1 MKVAIVGYGRM
12 GRMIR
17 SLIEQS
23 EEDEVSAIIDPV
35 SAEDATASTASYSS
49 LDSSD
54 VAIDF
59 SAAEAIEQ
67 NIRIYAETGI
77 PAVIGTTGWY
87 DRLEDIRRQIDMSK
101 ARFIYSGN
109 FSIGVQLFLSLVSQ
123 AGRIINRID
132 SYDVAVSETHHREKA
147 DSPSGTALMTA
158 SKLLGAIDRKKGLQ
172 IGNPEGR
179 IEKDMISIS
188 SSRVGYVP
196 GIHTVTIDGPADT
209 IEITHTAR
217 SREGFAEGAVRAARW
232 IAGKPAGI
240 YTMDDFVADLIGGR

>member
-1 MKVAIVGYGRM
+1 
-12 GRMIR
+12 
-17 SLIEQS
+17 
-23 EEDEVSAIIDPV
+23 
-35 SAEDATASTASYSS
+35 
-49 LDSSD
+49 
-54 VAIDF
+54 
-59 SAAEAIEQ
+59 
-67 NIRIYAETGI
+67 
-77 PAVIGTTGWY
+77 
-87 DRLEDIRRQIDMSK
+87 MSK

-109 FSIGVQLFLSLVSQ
+109 FSIGVQLFLALVSQ